1 MPAPKDIV
9 DSVSEFARQV
19 YTGTVPPLSPKAK
32 WGIIA
37 GVATLPFVLF
47 QCEKAH
53 QDAQH
58 RQEMR
63 QWCNSIELRLRDGFP
78 ECNDYIPGFTP

>member
-1 MPAPKDIV
+1 MPVPKDIV

-32 WGIIA
+32 WGIVA
-37 GVATLPFVLF
+37 GVVLMPFILF
-47 QCEKAH
+47 QCEKME

-58 RQEMR
+58 RQMMR
-63 QWCNSIELRLRDGFP
+63 QWCNSIDWSMRPSFR

>member
-1 MPAPKDIV
+1 MPVPKDIV

-32 WGIIA
+32 WGIIG
-37 GVATLPFVLF
+37 GVVLLPFILF
-47 QCEKAH
+47 QCEKMN

-58 RQEMR
+58 HQRMR
-63 QWCNSIELRLRDGFP
+63 QWCNSIEWNMRPSFP

>member
-32 WGIIA
+32 WGIV
-37 GVATLPFVLF
+37 GVVVLTPFILF
-47 QCEKAH
+47 QCEKMN

-58 RQEMR
+58 RQRMR
-63 QWCNSIELRLRDGFP
+63 QWCNSIELRLRDRFP
-78 ECNDYIPGFTP
+78 ECNDYIPGFTR